1 MPKMSRLKKL
11 ELYGKEAREYIESMS
26 DGYEQPIVVMDGF
39 DAAIIGIIEVDRY
52 PVAVYSYQLM
62 IDVLVVRD
70 QMSADEASEYIDYNC
85 DISGKNYPVILHQGC
100 LPISF
105 RIDSHLFL
113 DGESEQQA
121 SRDGRQLALPL

>member
-1 MPKMSRLKKL
+1 MPKMSKLKKL

-70 QMSADEASEYIDYNC
+70 KMSEDEASEYIYYNC
-85 DISGKNYPVILHQGC
+85 YVPGEHYPVILHQGC

-105 RIDSHLFL
+105 RVDTNLLLNEVQEQPASPDS
-113 DGESEQQA
+113 
-121 SRDGRQLALPL
+121 RQLALPL

>member
-70 QMSADEASEYIDYNC
+70 QMSEGEASEFIDFNC

-113 DGESEQQA
+113 DGESEQPA